1 VIAASYNASPALGVS
16 TTLAVVLH
24 EIPQEIGDFGV
35 LVSAGL
41 PAGRAVLLNALSG
54 LTAVIGAIGTLAVGR
69 VAAGVATALLP
80 VAAGGFVYI
89 AASDLVPELQ
99 RVRGTTASGLQLGL
113 IALGI
118 GLMGLQLLF
127 D

>member
-1 VIAASYNASPALGVS
+1 MIAASYNACPALGVS

-41 PAGRAVLLNALSG
+41 PVRRAVLLNALSG
-54 LTAVIGAIGTLAVGR
+54 LTAVIGA
-69 VAAGVATALLP
+69 TALLP
-80 VAAGGFVYI
+80 VAASGFVYN

-99 RVRGTTASGLQLGL
+99 RVRGTTASALQIGL

-118 GLMGLQLLF
+118 GLMGLLLPF